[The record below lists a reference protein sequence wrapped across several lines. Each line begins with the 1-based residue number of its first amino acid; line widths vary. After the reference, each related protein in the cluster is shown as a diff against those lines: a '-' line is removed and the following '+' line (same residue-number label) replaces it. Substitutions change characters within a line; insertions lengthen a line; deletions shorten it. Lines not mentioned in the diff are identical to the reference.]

1 MTKCTT
7 LDCFGTRLMTSWGTV
22 LALALLFLTACSQLD
37 PYAAKYPQLA
47 IGDDRARV
55 IGVMGQPDS
64 VNSVEVPLLKAEQ
77 LVWRAPGRGRV
88 YVVTVIMDRAVAKL
102 SVD

>member
-1 MTKCTT
+1 MLSKH
-7 LDCFGTRLMTSWGTV
+7 TSIVTPGRI
-22 LALALLFLTACSQLD
+22 LLGIALLLGTSCGQLD
-37 PYAAKYPQLA
+37 PYATKYPQVG

-55 IGVMGQPDS
+55 ISLMGQPDS

-77 LVWRAPGRGRV
+77 LVWRAPGKGRV
-88 YVVTVIMDRAVAKL
+88 YVVTVIMDHAVAKL

>member
-1 MTKCTT
+1 M
-7 LDCFGTRLMTSWGTV
+7 
-22 LALALLFLTACSQLD
+22 D
-37 PYAAKYPQLA
+37 PYAGKYPQVG

-55 IGVMGQPDS
+55 ISLMGQPDS
-64 VNSVEVPLLKAEQ
+64 VNSVEVPLLKADQ
-77 LVWRAPGRGRV
+77 LIWRAPGRGRV

>member
-1 MTKCTT
+1 MLTK
-7 LDCFGTRLMTSWGTV
+7 LNRRLIPGSAV
-22 LALALLFLTACSQLD
+22 LGLALLFLTACSQLD
-37 PYAAKYPQLA
+37 PYAAKFPQLA
-47 IGDDRARV
+47 IGDDRTRV

-64 VNSVEVPLLKAEQ
+64 VNSVEVPLLTAEQ

>member
-1 MTKCTT
+1 MLSNLTRRLT
-7 LDCFGTRLMTSWGTV
+7 LGGSV
-22 LALALLFLTACSQLD
+22 LALAFLLLPACSQLD
-37 PYAAKYPQLA
+37 PYAAKYPQVG

-55 IGVMGQPDS
+55 ISLMGQPDS

-77 LVWRAPGRGRV
+77 LVWRAPGKGRL
-88 YVVTVIMDRAVAKL
+88 YIVTVVMDRTVAKL